1 MRSTGFDEKDLIF
14 VPIVGLT
21 GDNIKEPVSGQTCN
35 WYKGPTLL
43 EVLDQVKLEPRFP
56 EGPLRIPILDK
67 MKDPNLIV
75 HGKIE
80 NGNLIYAPETIIF
93 DNGECICN
101 PNIYQLI
108 ENGYKNENLIN
119 KTRYINFGSNF
130 MNDLYIEEKKI
141 LTNDSVYTLWEKN
154 QIFP

>member
-1 MRSTGFDEKDLIF
+1 MIF

-43 EVLDQVKLEPRFP
+43 EVLDKVKLEPRFP

-80 NGNLIYAPETIIF
+80 NGTLKIGDKLAIMPSGAPA
-93 DNGECICN
+93 
-101 PNIYQLI
+101 
-108 ENGYKNENLIN
+108 
-119 KTRYINFGSNF
+119 
-130 MNDLYIEEKKI
+130 
-141 LTNDSVYTLWEKN
+141 
-154 QIFP
+154 